1 MYVHISY
8 SATPTHAHT
17 RIAVNTIYELADGS
31 YTAHGMSTR
40 AYLAEAQQL
49 RRHLT
54 AHHTIEEQRIFPVL
68 ATRMPKFANAD
79 GAAHI
84 ASHHAIHEGLDAL
97 GKLLAKYA
105 ADPTTYTPAEMRA
118 CLDGWRGVL
127 FKHLDEEVEDLSAAN
142 MKKYWKLHEVDRI
155 PF

>member
-1 MYVHISY
+1 MLYTKVRPS
-8 SATPTHAHT
+8 SAPSIGVSTLTLILCV
-17 RIAVNTIYELADGS
+17 RI
-31 YTAHGMSTR
+31 
-40 AYLAEAQQL
+40 
-49 RRHLT
+49 
-54 AHHTIEEQRIFPVL
+54 
-68 ATRMPKFANAD
+68 
-79 GAAHI
+79 
-84 ASHHAIHEGLDAL
+84 GLDAL

-142 MKKYWKLHEVDRI
+142 MKKYWKLHEVERI